1 MAIPRRINLPHDEV
15 FPAGAFLKGE
25 VEPVLDFQA
34 DKRPDGSR
42 PQQTDKESGL
52 LLWQATVLDADE
64 EASRKDTAIVVKFAA
79 KVQPVPPAKKA
90 GMPWTP
96 VEFVGLTALPYV
108 DTNGSRPRMAWSFRA
123 EGMVEPGSS
132 AFAASSSSKGAA

>member
-1 MAIPRRINLPHDEV
+1 MAIPRRINLPHHEV

-25 VEPVLDFQA
+25 VEPVLDFQV
-34 DKRPDGSR
+34 DKRSDGSR
-42 PQQTDKESGL
+42 PQQTDKETGL

-79 KVQPVPPAKKA
+79 GVRPVPPAKKA

-96 VEFVGLTALPYV
+96 VEFVGLSALPYV
-108 DTNGSRPRMAWSFRA
+108 DTNSGRPRLAWSFRA
-123 EGMVEPGSS
+123 ESMAEPGAAS
-132 AFAASSSSKGAA
+132 ASSSSSKGAA